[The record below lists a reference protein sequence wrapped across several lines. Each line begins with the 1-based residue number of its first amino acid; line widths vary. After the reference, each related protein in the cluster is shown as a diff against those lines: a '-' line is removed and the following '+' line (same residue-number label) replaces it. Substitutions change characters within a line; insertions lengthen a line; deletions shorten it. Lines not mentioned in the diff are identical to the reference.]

1 MLPFIYRSILILSLL
16 AILLY
21 AYLVYSETGVFEYEA
36 AARGELL
43 LTILLVQ
50 LTGWSVLGIN
60 ALLNKLID
68 WQKQTVWRFIIGFVT
83 DTLIASVVF
92 FGIIAIVIYQIN
104 GADELNYIIDSRSE
118 LITKTCIVFFFT
130 AFTYTIIDFAW
141 FSYRQYAV
149 VQIQKVQVTRN
160 QLELQYE
167 MLKSQ
172 LSPHYLFNSLNTI
185 SALLYKDAALT
196 EDFIR
201 NFARTYQYVLDT
213 NSKKLVYLSQEL
225 DFIRAYI
232 FLLKVRFDESLRV
245 NIDLPK
251 QVYQSQIP
259 PLTLQLLIENAVK
272 HNVITEGAPL
282 NITIA
287 LDESNRLQVKNNK
300 TTLPDST
307 SSFKVGI
314 ANIKK
319 RYSYFSKIPIKIVND
334 HFFSVTL
341 PLLNA
346 DVRKRDRNLPYAYL
360 LTL

>member
-1 MLPFIYRSILILSLL
+1 M
-16 AILLY
+16 
-21 AYLVYSETGVFEYEA
+21 
-36 AARGELL
+36 
-43 LTILLVQ
+43 
-50 LTGWSVLGIN
+50 
-60 ALLNKLID
+60 
-68 WQKQTVWRFIIGFVT
+68 
-83 DTLIASVVF
+83 
-92 FGIIAIVIYQIN
+92 
-104 GADELNYIIDSRSE
+104 
-118 LITKTCIVFFFT
+118 
-130 AFTYTIIDFAW
+130 
-141 FSYRQYAV
+141 
-149 VQIQKVQVTRN
+149 
-160 QLELQYE
+160 
-167 MLKSQ
+167 
-172 LSPHYLFNSLNTI
+172 
-185 SALLYKDAALT
+185 
-196 EDFIR
+196 
-201 NFARTYQYVLDT
+201 
-213 NSKKLVYLSQEL
+213 
-225 DFIRAYI
+225 
-232 FLLKVRFDESLRV
+232 RFDESLSV

-341 PLLNA
+341 PLLNV